1 MTVPV
6 DAGFI
11 GRTRSHIE
19 RFEAS
24 IKRLETEPPVG
35 VDPRAVKAEIQGMRS
50 MILELQQQIR
60 DAEPPATLPPAEFL
74 GDLISPISG
83 GRVPRHVA
91 IIMDGNGRWAT
102 QRGLPR
108 ASGHRAGTE
117 NIRRVIERFADHG
130 VQYLTLYAFS
140 TENWNRPQKEV
151 RMLIRLLRFFIKR
164 ELDNLHKNGIQLHML
179 GHIETLPDWLQR
191 QVQDAIDLTATNT
204 RMVLNIC
211 FSYGGRDD
219 ILMAVQAIARAEIAA
234 SEITE
239 ETISQHLSTA
249 GAPDPDLLIRTGGD
263 MRISNFLL
271 WQAAYAELYFT
282 DTYWPDFGR
291 EDTDMALAEYG
302 RRKRKFGAL
311 LPEDEAAFKR

>member
-1 MTVPV
+1 LKSEAAVP
-6 DAGFI
+6 
-11 GRTRSHIE
+11 S
-19 RFEAS
+19 
-24 IKRLETEPPVG
+24 PVSTA
-35 VDPRAVKAEIQGMRS
+35 P
-50 MILELQQQIR
+50 
-60 DAEPPATLPPAEFL
+60 EFL

-140 TENWNRPQKEV
+140 TENWNRPQREV

-164 ELDNLHKNGIQLHML
+164 ELQNLHRNGIQLRML
-179 GHIETLPDWLQR
+179 GHIETLPDWLQK
-191 QVQDAIDLTATNT
+191 QVQDAIELTSQNN

-219 ILMAVQAIARAEIAA
+219 ILMAVQAMMREELAA
-234 SEITE
+234 SEVTE
-239 ETISQHLSTA
+239 ETISRHLSTG

-271 WQAAYAELYFT
+271 WQAAYAELYFC
-282 DTYWPDFGR
+282 DTFWPDFGR
-291 EDTDMALAEYG
+291 EDTDIALAEYG

-311 LPEDEAAFKR
+311 LPEDAAAFGKD